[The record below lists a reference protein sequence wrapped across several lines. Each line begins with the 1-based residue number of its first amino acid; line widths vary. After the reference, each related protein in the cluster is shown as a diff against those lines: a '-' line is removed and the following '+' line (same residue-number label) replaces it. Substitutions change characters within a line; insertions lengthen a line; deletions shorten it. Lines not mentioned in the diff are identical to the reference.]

1 MVESHASVCVC
12 VCVCV
17 SRYRRRHTDR
27 ELSPSACT
35 DVYLGMGGGV
45 DPTHTHVRSFFVPS
59 VGTPWS
65 GWVGSKGDSLVECS
79 EGIAGLFSLGMWF
92 LSLGGP
98 RG

>member
-1 MVESHASVCVC
+1 MN
-12 VCVCV
+12 
-17 SRYRRRHTDR
+17 RYRRRHTDR
-27 ELSPSACT
+27 ELSPSVCT
-35 DVYLGMGGGV
+35 DVYLGMGGSI
-45 DPTHTHVRSFFVPS
+45 PHIHTSVSSLSVPS